1 MIDEWFFAESNICIT
16 GGTGSL
22 GQALIRRLLSLDHPP
37 RKVISYA
44 RRWSDQETL
53 KQSLNNAHFRTFIGD
68 VRDEDRLEI
77 ALQNVDMII
86 HAAAIKSVPDCE
98 YSPSEA
104 LQTNISGTWNV
115 IQAAMKCGVERL
127 IFISTDKAVA
137 PLNTYG
143 RSKAFAESL
152 VVAGN
157 SYSHSYPKL
166 SAVRYGNVLG
176 STGSVLGRFCDLIRD
191 NKPIILTD
199 PAATRFWIT
208 MDTAVDFVLDS
219 LEIMRGGEIFIPK
232 LKSSTVLE
240 FAQALGAT
248 DIEVSELRPGEKLH
262 ELLIQSDE
270 NSRVYDMGTCYLII
284 PSFHTWDGAET
295 YGIENKCCAPPD
307 FIYDSFHAER
317 YTLADLKGVLNHVLH
332 R

>member
-1 MIDEWFFAESNICIT
+1 MIDKWFFAESDVLIT

-22 GQALIRRLLSLDHPP
+22 GQALIRKLLSLEFPP
-37 RKVISYA
+37 RRVISYA

-53 KQSLNNAHFRTFIGD
+53 AQSLNNPRLRTFIGD
-68 VRDEDRLEI
+68 VRDVDRLEI
-77 ALQNVDMII
+77 ALRSIDFVI
-86 HAAAIKSVPDCE
+86 HTAAIKSVTACE

-104 LQTNISGTWNV
+104 MSNNISGTWNV
-115 IQAAMKCGVERL
+115 IQAAIERGVEKL
-127 IFISTDKAVA
+127 LFISSDKAVDA
-137 PLNTYG
+137 LNAYG

-152 VVAGN
+152 IVAAN
-157 SYSHSYPKL
+157 SYSNSYPKL

-191 NKPIILTD
+191 NKPVVLTN

-208 MDTAVDFVLDS
+208 MDTAVKFVLNS
-219 LEIMRGGEIFIPK
+219 LERMRGGEIFIPK
-232 LKSSTVLE
+232 LKSSTILE

-262 ELLIQSDE
+262 ELLIQPNE
-270 NSRVYDMGTCYLII
+270 NNRVYDIGTCYLIV

-295 YGIENKCCAPPD
+295 YGVEGKSHVPED
-307 FIYDSFHAER
+307 FIYDSFHADR
-317 YTLADLKGVLNHVLH
+317 YDLADLKGVLNNVLH